1 MMKETYIKPEIE
13 IVKLET
19 EPMMLMTSGG
29 EVSIGYEEADE
40 SEVLVGRRRGTW
52 GNLWHDEKI

>member
-19 EPMMLMTSGG
+19 EPMMLMTSG
-29 EVSIGYEEADE
+29 EVSIGDREADD

>member
-19 EPMMLMTSGG
+19 EPMMLS
-29 EVSIGYEEADE
+29 VSIGYEEADD

-52 GNLWHDEKI
+52 GNLWNDEKI

>member
-1 MMKETYIKPEIE
+1 MKETYIKPEIE

-19 EPMMLMTSGG
+19 EPMMLMTSG
-29 EVSIGYEEADE
+29 EVSIGDREADD